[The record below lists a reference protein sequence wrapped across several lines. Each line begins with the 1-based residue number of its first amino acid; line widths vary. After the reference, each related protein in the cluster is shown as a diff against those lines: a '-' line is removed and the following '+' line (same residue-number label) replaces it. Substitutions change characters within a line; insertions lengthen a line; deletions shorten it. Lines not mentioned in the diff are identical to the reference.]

1 MRHQLTKAVDSI
13 ANLTRAEK
21 AESEWMMAK
30 KNERQYVVTA
40 AHEPVAENVIT
51 EAIRQQVAVVSEIEL
66 RSNFEKLK
74 LGAIVSEAVS
84 RLKLDGIAERGPGVK
99 GGGALGWWNE
109 VCPKDD
115 AGAPVIAYRTVM
127 MWKQAAE
134 NLPAL
139 MGKGARESGKLLS
152 LMAKDP
158 EEAVGKDAKIL
169 ASAEIAANG
178 MTMRQ
183 MLLWGGEEEKR
194 KPGRPA
200 GGVVEYRKKSSLE
213 CAVEAVWP
221 TVQHLL
227 KHRGEMFTAY
237 KILPDDKLRE
247 IQDTLG
253 EHLKAID
260 VVLAGRS

>member
-1 MRHQLTKAVDSI
+1 MTNKS
-13 ANLTRAEK
+13 
-21 AESEWMMAK
+21 
-30 KNERQYVVTA
+30 ERQGVVTVA
-40 AHEPVAENVIT
+40 NEPVAENVIA
-51 EAIRQQVAVVSEIEL
+51 EAIRMQVAVVGEIEL
-66 RSNFEKLK
+66 RGNFEKLK
-74 LGAIVSEAVS
+74 LGAMVSEAVR
-84 RLKLDGIAERGPGVK
+84 RLNLAGEIQTGRGHS

-115 AGAPVIAYRTVM
+115 TGAPVIAYRTVM

-134 NLPAL
+134 NLPVL

-158 EEAVGKDAKIL
+158 AAAVGKDAKIL

-183 MLLWGGEEEKR
+183 MLLWGGEEDKR

-253 EHLKAID
+253 EHVKAIEA
-260 VVLAGRS
+260 VLGGRS